1 MTYRTPG
8 CLLCTLCWVLAAA
21 VGCSSGSGPGSS
33 EPNDAGPGDTGGLA
47 TSSTPDSGVPDT
59 SGTDAAQLA
68 PPGCS
73 VAAPSSPPFG
83 MPVITCDG
91 GGVDGG
97 DNLGAL
103 SVCLSGGLSEAFSA
117 NGGYGSIDAN
127 TLDWTY
133 YPSQTSS
140 ASTDFRIIFASA
152 IPVDQVGSFAVAVK
166 IVDGLGVDAGVWGWQ
181 TEAGACTVNITS
193 SSCAPDFTFP
203 NRRILTGT
211 GDCAKPAA
219 PQSGTPAGPVNVG
232 PFTFIGMAS
241 P

>member
-1 MTYRTPG
+1 MTYRTPSS
-8 CLLCTLCWVLAAA
+8 LPCTLSWTLTAA
-21 VGCSSGSGPGSS
+21 VGCSSGSSPGNS

-47 TSSTPDSGVPDT
+47 TSSTPDSGVPDAN
-59 SGTDAAQLA
+59 GTDAAQLA

-103 SVCLSGGLSEAFSA
+103 SVCLSGGLSEAFST

-133 YPSQTSS
+133 YPSQASS
-140 ASTDFRIIFASA
+140 ANTDFRIIFASA

-166 IVDGLGVDAGVWGWQ
+166 IVDSLGVDPAYGGGRRKRGR
-181 TEAGACTVNITS
+181 ALSTS
-193 SSCAPDFTFP
+193 
-203 NRRILTGT
+203 R
-211 GDCAKPAA
+211 AA
-219 PQSGTPAGPVNVG
+219 PARPTSASRIAAFSRERGTARSPPPPNPARPPV
-232 PFTFIGMAS
+232 P
-241 P
+241 